1 MWIAG
6 KRFLAMN
13 APRDLLFA
21 TQAARL
27 TGSMRCSRKRKGR
40 NGTAGTR
47 QTLTVRLPGG
57 GSSA

>member
-27 TGSMRCSRKRKGR
+27 TGSMLCSRK
-40 NGTAGTR
+40 
-47 QTLTVRLPGG
+47 
-57 GSSA
+57 